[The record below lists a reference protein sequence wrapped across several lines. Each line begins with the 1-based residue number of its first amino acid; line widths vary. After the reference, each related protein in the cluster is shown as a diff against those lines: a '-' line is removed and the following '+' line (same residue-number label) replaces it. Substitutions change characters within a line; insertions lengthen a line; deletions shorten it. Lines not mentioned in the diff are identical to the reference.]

1 LTSDVRVEGV
11 PDDGHHAWLQFIDTC
26 QVAVGKSQLEAT
38 KDPQALVPKLFDAAG
53 RLETHAERLLGAV
66 VVFQIAGR
74 LGSLIGGGLGPA
86 ATGAAPGA
94 GPGSRSDLIRALS
107 LAANEGL
114 QHGDDSRVAAVM
126 RYVQERHL
134 NSDCRLVAVAGQ
146 LRMSRTHLSR
156 LVLRQTGFAFKHHL
170 QFARMHSAAQMLM
183 ATEMSIKEIA
193 SATGYEHVPSFVRKF
208 RRYFQITPGRYRRFG
223 SKAAAAKA

>member
-1 LTSDVRVEGV
+1 V
-11 PDDGHHAWLQFIDTC
+11 PDDSHRAWLHFIDTC
-26 QVAVGKSQLEAT
+26 QVAVGKSQLDSS

-74 LGSLIGGGLGPA
+74 LGSLAAGGPGPGA
-86 ATGAAPGA
+86 VRGAAPAA
-94 GPGSRSDLIRALS
+94 GPGSRTDLIRALT

-114 QHGDDSRVAAVM
+114 QSGDDPRVDAVM
-126 RYVQERHL
+126 RYIKEQHL
-134 NSDCRLVAVAGQ
+134 NSDCRLLEVASQ
-146 LRMSRTHLSR
+146 LRVSRTHLSR

-170 QFARMHSAAQMLM
+170 QFARMHSAAGMLTE
-183 ATEMSIKEIA
+183 TEMSIKEIA

-208 RRYFQITPGRYRRFG
+208 RRYFQLTPGRYRRLG
-223 SKAAAAKA
+223 SKANATEVESDS